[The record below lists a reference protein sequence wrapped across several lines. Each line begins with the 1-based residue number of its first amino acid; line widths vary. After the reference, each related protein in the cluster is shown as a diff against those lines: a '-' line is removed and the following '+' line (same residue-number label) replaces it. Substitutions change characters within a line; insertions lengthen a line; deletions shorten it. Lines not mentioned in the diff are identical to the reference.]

1 MAEQFPLHQGCSYAD
16 LICRAIQRWPERTAL
31 VDAEGPVSYGEL
43 GSRIARMVA
52 AFAAAGLKRGDALA
66 QISSNRVDAVVVSSA
81 ALMAGVRYT
90 PLHPLGSLEDQV
102 FILEDGA
109 IGALVAD
116 VPAFAGRGRELA
128 AASSALEHVFT
139 IGPADFGRDLLELAA
154 SQETAP
160 LRPVAEAGDVAWLAY
175 TGGTTGRS
183 KGVMLP
189 HRSMVFNALIT
200 LAEWQWP
207 RQIRLLTATPI
218 THAAGAMIV
227 PVMLRGGS
235 VVMLPGFEPE
245 GFLAAV
251 EEHRISAT
259 FLVPTMIYV
268 LLDHPALKETDI
280 SSLEMIIYGAA
291 PMSPS
296 RLVEAMEVFGPV
308 FTQLYAQTEAPNT
321 VTCLRME
328 DHDPARPDLLAS
340 CGSPLAGIQVAIL
353 DADDNEVAV
362 GEPGE
367 ICVRGP
373 LVMDGYWQR
382 PEETAETLRNGWLH
396 TGDMAK
402 RDEDGFYY
410 IVDRSKDMIISGG
423 FNVFPREIEDVL
435 TSHAEVAMAAVIGV
449 PDEKWGEAVKAIVV
463 PRPGASPSAEE
474 LVALVRDAKGPVYAP
489 KTVEFA
495 DDLPLTALG
504 KPDKKAIRAA
514 FWGDS
519 ERQVH

>member
-1 MAEQFPLHQGCSYAD
+1 M
-16 LICRAIQRWPERTAL
+16 
-31 VDAEGPVSYGEL
+31 
-43 GSRIARMVA
+43 
-52 AFAAAGLKRGDALA
+52 
-66 QISSNRVDAVVVSSA
+66 
-81 ALMAGVRYT
+81 
-90 PLHPLGSLEDQV
+90 
-102 FILEDGA
+102 
-109 IGALVAD
+109 
-116 VPAFAGRGRELA
+116 PAFAGRGRELA

-449 PDEKWGEAVKAIVV
+449 PDDKVGRGGQGHRRAQAGGE
-463 PRPGASPSAEE
+463 PQRRGTGRPGA
-474 LVALVRDAKGPVYAP
+474 
-489 KTVEFA
+489 
-495 DDLPLTALG
+495 
-504 KPDKKAIRAA
+504 
-514 FWGDS
+514 
-519 ERQVH
+519 

>member
-1 MAEQFPLHQGCSYAD
+1 MPEQFPLHQGCSYAD
-16 LICRAIQRWPERTAL
+16 LICRAIQRWPERTVL
-31 VDAEGPVSYGEL
+31 VDTEGPVSYREL

-128 AASSALEHVFT
+128 VASPALEHVFT
-139 IGPADFGRDLLELAA
+139 IGPADFGRDILALAA
-154 SQETAP
+154 KQQEAA
-160 LRPVAEAGDVAWLAY
+160 LKPVAEATDVAWLAY

-235 VVMLPGFEPE
+235 VVMLPGFEPD

-280 SSLEMIIYGAA
+280 SSL
-291 PMSPS
+291 
-296 RLVEAMEVFGPV
+296 
-308 FTQLYAQTEAPNT
+308 
-321 VTCLRME
+321 
-328 DHDPARPDLLAS
+328 
-340 CGSPLAGIQVAIL
+340 
-353 DADDNEVAV
+353 
-362 GEPGE
+362 
-367 ICVRGP
+367 
-373 LVMDGYWQR
+373 
-382 PEETAETLRNGWLH
+382 
-396 TGDMAK
+396 
-402 RDEDGFYY
+402 
-410 IVDRSKDMIISGG
+410 
-423 FNVFPREIEDVL
+423 
-435 TSHAEVAMAAVIGV
+435 
-449 PDEKWGEAVKAIVV
+449 
-463 PRPGASPSAEE
+463 
-474 LVALVRDAKGPVYAP
+474 
-489 KTVEFA
+489 
-495 DDLPLTALG
+495 
-504 KPDKKAIRAA
+504 
-514 FWGDS
+514 
-519 ERQVH
+519 